1 MNVHVLFRVLL
12 LPLVLVMSLMAGCSS
27 TPEETTDTSLPSKP
41 VDVVPGC
48 ENAKNPQDCRI
59 QHKKGGSDVPT
70 VDNVLET
77 KP

>member
-27 TPEETTDTSLPSKP
+27 TPEETTDTSKP
-41 VDVVPGC
+41 ADVVPGC
-48 ENAKNPQDCRI
+48 EDAQSPQDCRI

>member
-1 MNVHVLFRVLL
+1 MAVSVRVFIRLML
-12 LPLVLVMSLMAGCSS
+12 LPLVLVMLLVAGCSS
-27 TPEETTDTSLPSKP
+27 TPEDTNDTSKP

-48 ENAKNPQDCRI
+48 EDATNPQDCRI
-59 QHKKGGSDVPT
+59 QHRKGGSDVPT

>member
-1 MNVHVLFRVLL
+1 MAVSVRVLFRVML
-12 LPLVLVMSLMAGCSS
+12 LPVVLVMMLTAGCSS
-27 TPEETTDTSLPSKP
+27 TPEETTDTSKP

-48 ENAKNPQDCRI
+48 ENAQSPQDCRI

-70 VDNVLET
+70 VDNVLES